1 MPVDPATLAAFA
13 LTVAAIVVS
22 PGPDTMLI
30 LRYGLTS
37 GHRTAFAAVAGVQ
50 LGLLVHT
57 ALAAAGVS
65 VLIAA
70 SPVLFRMVAVAGA
83 GYLAWLGI
91 QGVRGTG
98 AIGIAGTGVATSPAK
113 ACRDALVTN
122 VLNPKVIILFLAL
135 YPNFVVA
142 GRQDVTAQL
151 LTLTATLIVI
161 NVAWQAPLAWLAKE
175 ARRFLVRPR
184 VQRAVSAGTG
194 AILLVFAAL
203 MLYEHLLV

>member
-1 MPVDPATLAAFA
+1 MPVDAATLAAFA
-13 LTVAAIVVS
+13 LTVTAIVVS

-30 LRYGLTS
+30 LRCGLTS
-37 GHRTAFAAVAGVQ
+37 GPRAAFAAVAGVQ

-65 VLIAA
+65 VLVAT

-83 GYLAWLGI
+83 SYLAWLGI
-91 QGVRGTG
+91 QGMRGTG
-98 AIGIAGTGVATSPAK
+98 ALGLRDTGVAMSPAR

-122 VLNPKVIILFLAL
+122 LLNPKVIILFLAL
-135 YPNFVVA
+135 FPNFVVA

-151 LTLTATLIVI
+151 LTLSATLIVI
-161 NVAWQAPLAWLAKE
+161 NVAWQAPLAWVAKE
-175 ARRFLVRPR
+175 ARRFLTRPR

-194 AILLVFAAL
+194 AILLAFAAL
-203 MLYEHLLV
+203 MLYEHLL

>member
-1 MPVDPATLAAFA
+1 MPVDPAMLAAFA

-30 LRYGLTS
+30 LRYALTS
-37 GHRTAFAAVAGVQ
+37 GPRAAFAAVFGVQ

-65 VLIAA
+65 VLIAT

-91 QGVRGTG
+91 QGLRGSG
-98 AIGIAGTGVATSPAK
+98 AFGIDGAQVAASPAK

-122 VLNPKVIILFLAL
+122 LLNPKVIILFLAL
-135 YPNFVVA
+135 FPNFVVTA
-142 GRQDVTAQL
+142 RQDVTAQL

-175 ARRFLVRPR
+175 ARRFLTRPR

-194 AILLVFAAL
+194 AVLLAFAAL
-203 MLYEHLLV
+203 MLYEHLL